1 MKGDFMEDLISVIV
15 NVYNDEK
22 YLKDCILSIISQTY
36 RNMEIIIVDD
46 CSTDSTVRV
55 IEQYILSHKDIDIKL
70 YKNEE
75 NLGY

>member
-46 CSTDSTVRV
+46 GSSDSSSRICDELLIANSRMKEIGRAHV
-55 IEQYILSHKDIDIKL
+55 
-70 YKNEE
+70 
-75 NLGY
+75 

>member
-1 MKGDFMEDLISVIV
+1 MEDLISVIV

-46 CSTDSTVRV
+46 
-55 IEQYILSHKDIDIKL
+55 
-70 YKNEE
+70 
-75 NLGY
+75 GFF